1 MNNKG
6 QALIEALFGFVLIG
20 LTICV
25 FGLVV
30 LIGGTHLILDHELD
44 RLTLCQSEKRNASCV
59 RETRKRLSQ
68 STPWLRIED
77 CHGQFLLGFNGFGK
91 AHSYLL
97 ASSRFKALNLTNEKG
112 VQWQPIKFETKRN
125 FDEQQMSTAS
135 HY

>member
-6 QALIEALFGFVLIG
+6 QALIEAVFGFVLIG
-20 LTICV
+20 LTICI

-44 RLTLCQSEKRNASCV
+44 RFVLCLSEKKSNSCE
-59 RETRKRLSQ
+59 RETRKRLSIAA
-68 STPWLRIED
+68 PWLRIER
-77 CHGQFLLGFNGFGK
+77 CEGRFLVGVNRFGK
-91 AHSYLL
+91 AHAYLS
-97 ASSRFKALNLTNEKG
+97 ASSRFKSLHLSNEKG
-112 VQWQPIKFETKRN
+112 IKWQPLKFETKRH

>member
-6 QALIEALFGFVLIG
+6 QALIEAVFGFVLIG

-44 RLTLCQSEKRNASCV
+44 RLTLCLSEKRSASCEY
-59 RETRKRLSQ
+59 ETRKRLSL
-68 STPWLRIED
+68 STPWLRIEH
-77 CHGQFLLGFNGFGK
+77 CHGRFFLGFNGFGK
-91 AHSYLL
+91 AHAYLL
-97 ASSRFKALNLTNEKG
+97 ASSRFKALHLTNEKG
-112 VQWQPIKFETKRN
+112 IQWQPLKFETERH